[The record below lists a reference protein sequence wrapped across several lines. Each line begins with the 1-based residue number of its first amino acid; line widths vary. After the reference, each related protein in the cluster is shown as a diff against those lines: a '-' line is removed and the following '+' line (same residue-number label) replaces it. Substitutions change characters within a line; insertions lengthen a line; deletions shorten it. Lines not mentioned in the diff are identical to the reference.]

1 MKWIKRI
8 LILLILL
15 IVAGVVTIELKKEAI
30 IKKGVDV
37 VNSELT
43 TPITYE
49 SSGVSFLS
57 TFPSLGVKL
66 KDVSIDADK
75 EGVPALMKLGT
86 FQVNLNIIE
95 ALQNKESYSI
105 KKLLLSDG
113 TITAYI
119 DHMGESNYDISKESS
134 GESNAA
140 NVSLESFEV
149 DNINL
154 RYINHQSNTSI
165 SMNDINADGSI
176 KYLNQTVDVE
186 LDYDAIVDGGFISDH
201 LKISGAGSLLLTD
214 DMTKL
219 SFDDLKTN
227 INDLPII
234 STGAVNFDP
243 TGDFN
248 ISISSPE
255 TEVKKLA
262 SLLNVFYEN
271 EYSALKSSGTYDLK
285 GTISGNS
292 SGTYPLYDLSLK
304 MNNGSLSYPSL
315 PKKIDRL
322 NANIS
327 LENTT
332 QSTAFTSVVI
342 NSLDVASAGNFVKA
356 LGNVKHQSD
365 AYDVDIDS
373 EFEINLNDIKECITL
388 EAGTELTGI
397 LDGKLAI
404 NTSVNN
410 SLGFISSG
418 IELFD
423 VDIIGR
429 DMKYSDPSETYLIED
444 LTVSGSDEQI
454 MYKLKAETLSFI
466 QGLHVEGSV
475 EEPLSLLSDEKSTSG
490 VLNVAITKID
500 YAEDSSKDTVS
511 IVTSYP
517 IPKINLI
524 TELDINEI
532 NYSSYSINGLSGTGK
547 ISDESS
553 KLEFTADGIN
563 GNIITGKGSLDKLL
577 QYGLNGDTLSGD
589 LTVYSPDLNLD
600 SFISDDTTGTSG
612 ITDLLPNN
620 IDLDI
625 SYDVGKATLYGIDLT
640 KALGALEVS
649 GKQVTMSQKAKFL
662 EGDITLTGQ
671 FDDFI
676 DGIGG
681 VVIDVDVK
689 DVSLSQTA
697 EKIKLINMIL
707 PLSKY
712 IKGDFDMVFEL
723 KTEIDQN
730 YIPDLN
736 SISAFGELKTKDGA
750 INGFAPIDTFL
761 SYLNRSTSDKTWQIK
776 NLSRYFLVEDGRVV
790 VKEMTLTRGDIE
802 LSYEGT
808 HGFNQNIDYHVTM
821 SLPSS
826 KFNMQ
831 KALKL
836 LENKGVLT
844 EKLAGIT
851 DDVRVEIDAYVS
863 GNLLR
868 PKVKLTDIA
877 LAKGS
882 IRESITERITQTVEE
897 KKDEIEQT
905 VRDTIDHVRNTV
917 LDSLN
922 TIKDDITAKKD
933 SVQQVLV
940 SEIDSSKKEIEGQ
953 VITIIDSLKAGN
965 VDSLTS
971 KINDIFK
978 GQESKIDQI
987 KDKIKF
993 PIFKKKGGN

>member
-49 SSGVSFLS
+49 SAGVSFLS

-75 EGVPALMKLGT
+75 KGVPALMKLGT

-119 DHMGESNYDISKESS
+119 DHMGESNFDISKESS

-332 QSTAFTSVVI
+332 QSTAFTNVVI

-356 LGNVKHQSD
+356 LGNIKHQSD